1 MAWSGIAVETP
12 ANSRAATQNLL
23 DPPTLAVENPVI
35 WPKVDQQR
43 KIAGGIGVNFNEI
56 DHGEHAHADANANLL
71 GLQGSGHGG
80 GNADEK
86 VNQRIQ

>member
-1 MAWSGIAVETP
+1 VAWSGIAGETS
-12 ANSRAATQNLL
+12 AKSRAASQNQL

-35 WPKVDQQR
+35 WPKVDQQQ

-56 DHGEHAHADANANLL
+56 DHGEHADADTNLL
-71 GLQGSGHGG
+71 RMQGSGSGA